1 MEFEM
6 SNLSSLKLI
15 ACQRQQG
22 GNAKDARRK
31 KLSEKLAE
39 QIQLAKA
46 QQSGASFELVKTR
59 TVRDPKTG
67 ERKTEEIPRKL
78 KPWWWAGDNGKT
90 CITVR
95 YGAKTLEIVKGKNAI
110 ETTGLASVITTLQ
123 VLKTAVEAGELDPQI
138 EAISAKSKPELAASK
153 VTPAKTAA
161 TKAA

>member
-1 MEFEM
+1 M

-22 GNAKDARRK
+22 GNVKDARRK

-78 KPWWWAGDNGKT
+78 KPWWWAGK
-90 CITVR
+90 R
-95 YGAKTLEIVKGKNAI
+95 RRF
-110 ETTGLASVITTLQ
+110 SR
-123 VLKTAVEAGELDPQI
+123 
-138 EAISAKSKPELAASK
+138 S
-153 VTPAKTAA
+153 
-161 TKAA
+161 